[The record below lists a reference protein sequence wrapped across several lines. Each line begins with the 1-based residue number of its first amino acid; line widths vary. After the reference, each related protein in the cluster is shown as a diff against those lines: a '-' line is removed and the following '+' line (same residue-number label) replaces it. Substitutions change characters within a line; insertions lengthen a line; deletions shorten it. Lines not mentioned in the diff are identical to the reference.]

1 MISEKL
7 QRQKYVLAD
16 FVTANVAWF
25 TYNCFRFQLGGVRG
39 YSTIKSFLTSDM
51 IIIGQIVLPLMM
63 MGVYYLSGYYNE
75 VFRKSRLSELVI
87 TLKTSLINTLLAF
100 FVALINDMMYDNRSF
115 NYEIIFILFALLFSL
130 TYLARVAITAR
141 TSSNIKNR
149 RWCFNTLVIGAGSAA
164 YTFVEKLNKMR
175 QSTGYKVIGYVEVT
189 GENRVKDINL
199 PVYSLDNV
207 TQVCKQEGVKEL
219 IVVLTNKD
227 NKAVLGTINRLFAC
241 DLPIKVTPERF
252 NMLSRTRI
260 DDFSGDP
267 LVDISNGN
275 IDESTKNIKRM
286 LDVVCSAIALLILLP
301 VYAMVAVLIK
311 CDSKGSV
318 LFKQERLGIHNKPF
332 NIIKFRTMV
341 EGAEKMGKPQLS
353 SDNDPRVTKLG
364 RIMRKYRIDELPQFW
379 NVLKGDMAL
388 VGPRPERMYYA
399 KQILE
404 REPAYSLIHKVRP
417 GITSLGQVKFGYA
430 KNLDEMIERLRYDL
444 LYLDNMS
451 IINDLKIIAYTIRI
465 VFKGRGL

>member
-16 FVTANVAWF
+16 FVTANLAWF
-25 TYNCFRFQLGGVRG
+25 IYNCFRFQLGGVRG
-39 YSTIKSFLTSDM
+39 YSTLSSFLSSSM
-51 IIIGQIVLPLMM
+51 IVVGQFVLPLMM
-63 MGVYYLSGYYNE
+63 MCVYYLSGYYNE
-75 VFRKSRLSELVI
+75 VFRKSRLSELVV
-87 TLKTSLINTLLAF
+87 TLKSALFNTLLAF
-100 FVALINDMMYDNRSF
+100 FVALINDMMHDNRGF
-115 NYEIIFILFALLFSL
+115 NYEIILILLALLFGL
-130 TYLARVAITAR
+130 TYIARVSITAR

-149 RWCFNTLVIGAGSAA
+149 RWSFNTLVVGSGRSA
-164 YTFVEKLNKMR
+164 YLFVEKLNKMHL
-175 QSTGYKVIGYVEVT
+175 STGYKVIGFVDVP
-189 GENRVKDINL
+189 GENRMKDISL
-199 PVYSLDNV
+199 PVYTLKEV
-207 TQVCKQEGVKEL
+207 PQVCKDEGVKEL
-219 IVVLTNKD
+219 IVVPTNQD

-260 DDFSGDP
+260 EDFSGDP

-275 IDESTKNIKRM
+275 IDESTKNIKRV
-286 LDVVCSAIALLILLP
+286 LDVLFSAIALLLLTP
-301 VYAMVAVLIK
+301 VYALVAVLIK

-318 LFKQERLGIHNKPF
+318 LFHQERLGIHNKPF
-332 NIIKFRTMV
+332 KIIKFRTMTD
-341 EGAEKMGKPQLS
+341 GAEKMGQPQLS

-364 RIMRKYRIDELPQFW
+364 RVMRKYRIDELPQFW
-379 NVLKGDMAL
+379 NVLKGDMAI
-388 VGPRPERMYYA
+388 VGPRPEREYYA
-399 KQILE
+399 KQILA

-430 KNLDEMIERLRYDL
+430 KNVDEMIERLRYDL

-451 IINDLKIIAYTIRI
+451 IINDLKIIVYTIRI